1 MRLKTIRLHPF
12 GRFTDQSWDLE
23 KPLVVIHGPNQLGTS
38 TLRQAI
44 YHVLFTLTKLPTT
57 KLESTVGP
65 WLPLPAGDYAA
76 VTLTF
81 EHAGTMWTLEKRW
94 GAAQSSRLSDGKT
107 SIADPAAVQAKL
119 GEMLAHGEA
128 TFRHV
133 LFTGQAE
140 LEQTLA
146 TIRNK
151 ASELRDIRD
160 LLKAAAGAAAD
171 VDEQPLRRVLG
182 EKIKE
187 AFGRWDDERGTPERQ
202 KGKEKGLA
210 DPWING
216 AGHIAKAWYTWQTHV
231 AERTEVQRIET
242 ELDGVT
248 AEAATIEQEI
258 GAADEL
264 VQRFG
269 GLREAL
275 VERNLLHER
284 VPRLDQDVATLGAAF
299 IGWPTAEA
307 AINEWN
313 KRKPE
318 LETDRDRLVQERAD
332 AEARKAGAA
341 AKAAFERISQAKQGW
356 EVAQAESMNHPDP
369 GADRLRDIEQLVTL
383 ITAAENKLA
392 SRELSWRIDADEPG
406 LVTVERGVEPAET
419 VAVGPEGLVGKAEAR
434 VRVAAAGIRL
444 TVESGGDDLDTL
456 FASLTEK
463 RATLSG
469 LLKACGAAS
478 AAAVQAI
485 AVLHREAAAT
495 ANNRKVVYESL
506 LLGKTFEQW
515 MEDIGAIEN
524 LPGTR
529 ETAVIDEE
537 IGTNRTRLE
546 EGNATARK
554 HADAIADWKQK
565 YTDHDTIGE
574 KLLEAKAAVKQARDR
589 LASLPGLP
597 EHFGSVQE
605 FLDTLAAA
613 NQLQVDGQK
622 QLTVKK
628 EDRARLTAELA
639 DRRSEDAAEQ
649 AEAAKR
655 VFERARARGR
665 DYVRIREE
673 LDDIAA
679 GGGGDALANFSAK
692 VASMFSRITGQTAT
706 LAFDGQL
713 PASVHRDGVQLPPER
728 LSHGAGG
735 ALALAIRLAM
745 AEAHLDNGPGFIML
759 DDPLVNLD
767 KDRMAEAA
775 DILRK
780 FSERSQVIFFTCHD
794 HHAARLQSPAMDG
807 QAE

>member
-1 MRLKTIRLHPF
+1 MRLKTIRLYPF
-12 GRFTDQSWDLE
+12 GHFTDQSWDLE
-23 KPLVVIHGPNQLGTS
+23 KPLVVIHGPNQLGKS
-38 TLRQAI
+38 TLRHAI
-44 YHVLFTLTKLPTT
+44 YHVLFTPTKLPTT

-81 EHAGTMWTLEKRW
+81 EHGGMQWTLEKRW
-94 GAAQSSRLSDGKT
+94 GAGPSSRLSDGKT

-119 GEMLAHGEA
+119 AEMLAHGEA

-146 TIRNK
+146 TIKNK
-151 ASELRDIRD
+151 AAEVRDIRD

-202 KGKEKGLA
+202 KGKEKGLE

-216 AGHIAKAWYTWQTHV
+216 AGHIAKAWYAWQTHE
-231 AERTEVQRIET
+231 AERAAVLRIET

-258 GAADEL
+258 GAADEFTK
-264 VQRFG
+264 RFG

-275 VERNLLHER
+275 VERNLLNER
-284 VPRLDQDVATLGAAF
+284 LPRLDQDVATVAAAF
-299 IGWPTAEA
+299 SGWPTAEA

-318 LETDRDRLVQERAD
+318 LEADRDRILQERAD

-341 AKAAFERISQAKQGW
+341 TKAAFEQISQAKQGW
-356 EVAQAESMNHPDP
+356 ELAQAEAMNHPDP
-369 GADRLRDIEQLVTL
+369 GSDRLRDMEQLVTA

-406 LVTVERGVEPAET
+406 SVTVERGVEPAET
-419 VAVGPEGLVGKAEAR
+419 VAVGPKGFVGKAEAR

-444 TVESGGDDLDTL
+444 TVESGGDDVDAL

-463 RATLSG
+463 RATLRG
-469 LLKACGAAS
+469 LLEACGAAS
-478 AAAVQAI
+478 AAAVQAM

-515 MEDIGAIEN
+515 MEDIAAIEN
-524 LPGTR
+524 LPRTR

-565 YTDHDTIGE
+565 HTDHDMIGE
-574 KLLEAKAAVKQARDR
+574 KLLEAKAAVKRDRDR

-597 EHFGSVQE
+597 EHFGSVRE

-622 QLTVKK
+622 QLTGKK

-673 LDDIAA
+673 LDAIAA
-679 GGGGDALANFSAK
+679 GGGDDPLENFSAK
-692 VASMFSRITGQTAT
+692 VAAMFSRITGQAAT

-745 AEAHLDNGPGFIML
+745 AEAHLDNDPGFIML

-775 DILRK
+775 DILRT

>member
-1 MRLKTIRLHPF
+1 MRLKTIRLYPF
-12 GRFTDQSWDLE
+12 GHFTDESWDLE
-23 KPLVVIHGPNQLGTS
+23 KPLVVIHGPNQLGKS

-44 YHVLFTLTKLPTT
+44 FHALFTPTKLTTT

-81 EHAGTMWTLEKRW
+81 EHDGTTWTLEKRW
-94 GAAQSSRLSDGKT
+94 GAGQSSGLRGGKT
-107 SIADPAAVQAKL
+107 AIGEPAAVQAKL

-146 TIRNK
+146 TIKNK
-151 ASELRDIRD
+151 ASELRDMRD
-160 LLKAAAGAAAD
+160 LFKAAAGAAAD
-171 VDEQPLRRVLG
+171 VDEQTLRRLLG

-187 AFGRWDDERGTPERQ
+187 AFGRWEDDRGTPERQ
-202 KGKEKGLA
+202 KGKEKGID

-216 AGHIAKAWYTWQTHV
+216 AGHIAKAWYTWQTHE
-231 AERTEVQRIET
+231 AERNTVLRIET
-242 ELDGVT
+242 ELDRVT

-258 GAADEL
+258 VAADEF
-264 VQRFG
+264 VKRFG
-269 GLREAL
+269 GLRDAL
-275 VERNLLHER
+275 VERNLLNER
-284 VPRLDQDVATLGAAF
+284 VPRLEQDVATLGAAF
-299 IGWPTAEA
+299 VGWPTAEA
-307 AINEWN
+307 AINEWSQ
-313 KRKPE
+313 RKPE

-341 AKAAFERISQAKQGW
+341 IKAAFERISQAKQGW
-356 EVAQAESMNHPDP
+356 EDAQTEAMNHPDP
-369 GADRLRDIEQLVTL
+369 GADRLRKIEQLVTA

-406 LVTVERGVEPAET
+406 SVTVGRGVEPAET

-444 TVESGGDDLDTL
+444 TVESGGDDIDAL
-456 FASLTEK
+456 FASLTEN
-463 RATLSG
+463 RATLTG
-469 LLKACGAAS
+469 LLEACGAAS
-478 AAAVQAI
+478 AAAVQVM
-485 AVLHREAAAT
+485 AVLHREAAA
-495 ANNRKVVYESL
+495 AAMNRKQVYESL

-515 MEDIGAIEN
+515 MEEVGAIEN

-537 IGTNRTRLE
+537 IGTKRMRLE

-554 HADAIADWKQK
+554 HADTIADWKQK
-565 YTDHDTIGE
+565 YTDHDTIGQ
-574 KLLEAKAAVKQARDR
+574 KLLEARAELKQNKDQ
-589 LASLPGLP
+589 LASLPVLP
-597 EHFGSVQE
+597 ERFVSVQE
-605 FLDTLAAA
+605 FLDRLTAD

-628 EDRARLTAELA
+628 EDRARLTTELA

-649 AEAAKR
+649 AEFAKR
-655 VFERARARGR
+655 VFERARAKGR
-665 DYVRIREE
+665 DYLRIREE
-673 LDDIAA
+673 LDGIAA
-679 GGGGDALANFSAK
+679 GGGDDPLANFSAK
-692 VASMFSRITGQTAT
+692 VAAMFSQITGQAAT
-706 LAFDGQL
+706 LAFVGQL
-713 PASVHRDGVQLPPER
+713 PARVDRGGVQLPPER

-735 ALALAIRLAM
+735 ALALAVRLAM
-745 AEAHLDNGPGFIML
+745 AEAYLDGCPGFIML

-780 FSERSQVIFFTCHD
+780 FSERSQVIFLTCHD
-794 HHAARLQSPAMDG
+794 HHAARLQPSAMVG

>member
-1 MRLKTIRLHPF
+1 MRLKTIRLYPF
-12 GRFTDQSWDLE
+12 GHFTDQSWDLE
-23 KPLVVIHGPNQLGTS
+23 KPLVVIHGPNQLGKS
-38 TLRQAI
+38 TLRHAI
-44 YHVLFTLTKLPTT
+44 YHVLFTPTKLPTT

-81 EHAGTMWTLEKRW
+81 EHGGMQWTLEKRW
-94 GAAQSSRLSDGKT
+94 GAGPSSRLSDGKT

-119 GEMLAHGEA
+119 AEMLAHGEA

-146 TIRNK
+146 TIKNK
-151 ASELRDIRD
+151 AAEVRDIRD

-202 KGKEKGLA
+202 KGKEKGLE

-216 AGHIAKAWYTWQTHV
+216 AGHIAKTWYAWQTHE
-231 AERTEVQRIET
+231 AERAAVLRIET

-258 GAADEL
+258 GAADEFTK
-264 VQRFG
+264 RFG

-275 VERNLLHER
+275 VERNLLNER
-284 VPRLDQDVATLGAAF
+284 LPRLDQDVATVAAAF
-299 IGWPTAEA
+299 SGWPTAEA

-318 LETDRDRLVQERAD
+318 LEADRDRILQERAD

-341 AKAAFERISQAKQGW
+341 TKAAFEQISQAKQGW
-356 EVAQAESMNHPDP
+356 ELAQAEAMNHPDP
-369 GADRLRDIEQLVTL
+369 GSDRLRDIEQLVTV

-406 LVTVERGVEPAET
+406 SVTVERGVEPAET
-419 VAVGPEGLVGKAEAR
+419 VAVGPKGFVGKAEAR

-444 TVESGGDDLDTL
+444 TVESGGDDVDAL

-463 RATLSG
+463 RATLRG
-469 LLKACGAAS
+469 LLEACGAAS
-478 AAAVQAI
+478 AAAVQAM

-515 MEDIGAIEN
+515 MEDIAAIEN
-524 LPGTR
+524 LPRTR

-565 YTDHDTIGE
+565 HTDHDMIGE
-574 KLLEAKAAVKQARDR
+574 KLLEAKAAVKRDMDR

-597 EHFGSVQE
+597 EHFGSVRE

-622 QLTVKK
+622 QLTGKK

-673 LDDIAA
+673 LDAIAA
-679 GGGGDALANFSAK
+679 GGGDDPLENFSAK
-692 VASMFSRITGQTAT
+692 VAAMFSRITGQAAT

-745 AEAHLDNGPGFIML
+745 AEAHLDNDPGFIML

-775 DILRK
+775 DILRT

>member
-12 GRFTDQSWDLE
+12 GHFTDESWDLE
-23 KPLVVIHGPNQLGTS
+23 KPLVVIHGPNQLGKS

-44 YHVLFTLTKLPTT
+44 SHALFTPTKLTKT
-57 KLESTVGP
+57 KLESTVGR
-65 WLPLPAGDYAA
+65 WLPLPSGDFAA
-76 VTLTF
+76 LTLTI
-81 EHAGTMWTLEKRW
+81 EHAGKTWTLEKRW
-94 GAAQSSRLSDGKT
+94 GAGQSSGLSDGKT
-107 SIADPAAVQAKL
+107 SIAEPAAVQAKL

-133 LFTGQAE
+133 LFTGQSE

-146 TIRNK
+146 TIK
-151 ASELRDIRD
+151 DKSSGLPDIRD
-160 LLKAAAGAAAD
+160 LVKAAAGAAAD
-171 VDEQPLRRVLG
+171 VDEQKLRRLLD
-182 EKIKE
+182 EKIDAILSRWE
-187 AFGRWDDERGTPERQ
+187 DEGGRPELDNGQ
-202 KGKEKGLA
+202 DKGINN
-210 DPWING
+210 PWKRDVG
-216 AGHIAKAWYTWQTHV
+216 AILKAWYAWQTHQV
-231 AERTEVQRIET
+231 ELRGVLTIET
-242 ELDGVT
+242 DLDRLG
-248 AEAATIEQEI
+248 AEAAEIEEEI
-258 GAADEL
+258 RIANEFAT
-264 VQRFG
+264 RFG
-269 GLREAL
+269 GLRDAL
-275 VERNLLHER
+275 VERNLLNER
-284 VPRLDQDVATLGAAF
+284 VPRLEQAVATLGAAF

-313 KRKPE
+313 QRKPE

-332 AEARKAGAA
+332 AQARKAGAA
-341 AKAAFERISQAKQGW
+341 TKAAFERILQAKQGW
-356 EVAQAESMNHPDP
+356 KNAQTEAMNHPDP
-369 GADRLRDIEQLVTL
+369 GADRLREIEQLVMA

-406 LVTVERGVEPAET
+406 SVTVERGVEPVET

-444 TVESGGDDLDTL
+444 TVESGGDDIDAL
-456 FASLTEK
+456 FASLIDK

-469 LLKACGAAS
+469 VLEACGAAS
-478 AAAVQAI
+478 AAAVQVM

-495 ANNRKVVYESL
+495 ANNRKEVYESL

-515 MEDIGAIEN
+515 MEEVGAIEN

-537 IGTNRTRLE
+537 IGTKRTRLE

-554 HADAIADWKQK
+554 HTDTIADWKQK
-565 YTDHDTIGE
+565 YTDHDTIGQ
-574 KLLEAKAAVKQARDR
+574 KLLEARAALKQTKDQ

-597 EHFGSVQE
+597 ERFGSVQE
-605 FLDTLAAA
+605 FLDALAVAHH
-613 NQLQVDGQK
+613 LQVDGQK

-639 DRRSEDAAEQ
+639 DRRSEDVAEK

-655 VFERARARGR
+655 TFERIRAKGR
-665 DYVRIREE
+665 DYLRIREE
-673 LDDIAA
+673 LDGIAA
-679 GGGGDALANFSAK
+679 GGGADPLANFSAK
-692 VASMFSRITGQTAT
+692 VAAMFSRITGQTAT
-706 LAFDGQL
+706 LVFDGQL
-713 PASVHRDGVQLPPER
+713 PASVDRGGLQLPPER

-745 AEAHLDNGPGFIML
+745 AEACLDGGPGFIML

-775 DILRK
+775 DILRN

-794 HHAARLQSPAMDG
+794 HHAARLQAPAIDG